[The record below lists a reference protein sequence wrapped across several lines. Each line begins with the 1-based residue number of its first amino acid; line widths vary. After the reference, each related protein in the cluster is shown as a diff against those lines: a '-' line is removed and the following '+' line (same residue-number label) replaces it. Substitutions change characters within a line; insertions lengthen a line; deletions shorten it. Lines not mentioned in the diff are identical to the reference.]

1 MWAGGY
7 RVQLEMMN
15 EAVGDQNQPSLK
27 GSGEDTLLREITK
40 KKSSEN
46 VLGALFLQLP
56 TIQKYTGFE
65 VSLTEMT
72 LVRWQ
77 IKLTEGFVVKQ
88 IY

>member
-46 VLGALFLQLP
+46 VLGALSCRLLMVR
-56 TIQKYTGFE
+56 KDAGFGGG
-65 VSLTEMT
+65 S
-72 LVRWQ
+72 RS
-77 IKLTEGFVVKQ
+77 
-88 IY
+88 

>member
-1 MWAGGY
+1 MSRINAKRKHGRYGK
-7 RVQLEMMN
+7 LEYF
-15 EAVGDQNQPSLK
+15 QK
-27 GSGEDTLLREITK
+27 T
-40 KKSSEN
+40 SSEN